1 MSVLVT
7 GYVLVDEFCGYGLM
21 RRLQDI
27 LDGVEANLQVMKTHI
42 KAH

>member
-7 GYVLVDEFCGYGLM
+7 GSVLVDEFCGYGLM

-27 LDGVEANLQVMKTHI
+27 SDGVEAN
-42 KAH
+42 